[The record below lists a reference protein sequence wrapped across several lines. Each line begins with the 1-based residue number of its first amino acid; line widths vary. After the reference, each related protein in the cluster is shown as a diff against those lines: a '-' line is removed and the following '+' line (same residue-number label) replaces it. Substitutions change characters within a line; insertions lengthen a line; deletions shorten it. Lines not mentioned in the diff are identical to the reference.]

1 MRGTGMRLR
10 QIEVFYHVYKHGSIS
25 RAAQELA
32 VAQPSVS
39 KVLRHLEDVLGFD
52 LFRRERGRLVAT
64 EAASELFD
72 EVSRIYDLISQL
84 RRTAVNIRNR
94 RGGHIRLG
102 TLPSLGLALVPTAI
116 AQLHSQNPELTFS
129 VSTLHSDE
137 IIASLLEKRCDVC
150 VGFDL
155 DAGDRIES
163 AAIAQC
169 EFLLVT
175 QAGTIESTDGT
186 VPLSTIENLPFIGI
200 RDSGPAAK
208 LLGELLDREGL
219 APNEIIS
226 AQTYHIAMSFVDL
239 GLGVAVVDSL
249 TASAKGFSDLD
260 RFRFTEPVGMSIKGY
275 FLKGNPKQDLLTSC
289 LNALRD
295 AAAGNGLNL

>member
-1 MRGTGMRLR
+1 MRLR

-72 EVSRIYDLISQL
+72 EVSRIYDLIGQL

-116 AQLHSQNPELTFS
+116 AQLHAQSPELTFS

-137 IIASLLEKRCDVC
+137 IISSLLEKRCDVC
-150 VGFDL
+150 VGFEL

-163 AAIAQC
+163 TAIAQC
-169 EFLLVT
+169 EFLLVA
-175 QAGTIESTDGT
+175 QAGTIQSVDGS
-186 VPLSTIENLPFIGI
+186 VPLSIVEDLPFIGI
-200 RDSGPAAK
+200 KDSGPAARV
-208 LLGELLDREGL
+208 LGELLDAEGL

-226 AQTYHIAMSFVDL
+226 AQTYHIALSFVDL

-249 TASAKGFSDLD
+249 TASAKGFGNLE
-260 RFRFTEPVGMSIKGY
+260 RFRFADPVRMRIKGY
-275 FLKGNPKQDLLTSC
+275 FLKESPKIDLFESC
-289 LNALRD
+289 LDALRS
-295 AAAGNGLNL
+295 AAAENGLGL

>member
-1 MRGTGMRLR
+1 MIARILSNHDKWRTGWVQSVLRYYLIKNRKFDIRSLLPPHLPHFEVFCCSQQQFGDDGTGGDGHAFTANRGVLSCLQTWFRSVARRRSWLWPSLR
-10 QIEVFYHVYKHGSIS
+10 SARSCGIWKTCWDLIFF
-25 RAAQELA
+25 A
-32 VAQPSVS
+32 V
-39 KVLRHLEDVLGFD
+39 K
-52 LFRRERGRLVAT
+52 RGRLVAT

-116 AQLHSQNPELTFS
+116 AQLHAQSPELTFS

-137 IIASLLEKRCDVC
+137 IIASLLEKRCDIC
-150 VGFDL
+150 VGFEL

-175 QAGTIESTDGT
+175 QAGTIDSPDDS

-200 RDSGPAAK
+200 RGQRTSSK
-208 LLGELLDREGL
+208 
-219 APNEIIS
+219 
-226 AQTYHIAMSFVDL
+226 
-239 GLGVAVVDSL
+239 VARR
-249 TASAKGFSDLD
+249 AY
-260 RFRFTEPVGMSIKGY
+260 R
-275 FLKGNPKQDLLTSC
+275 
-289 LNALRD
+289 
-295 AAAGNGLNL
+295 

>member
-1 MRGTGMRLR
+1 MRLR
-10 QIEVFYHVYKHGSIS
+10 QIEVFYHVYKNGSIS

-64 EAASELFD
+64 EAASELFE
-72 EVSRIYDLISQL
+72 EVSRIYDMIGQL

-102 TLPSLGLALVPTAI
+102 SLPSLGLALVPAAI
-116 AQLHSQNPELTFS
+116 AKLHIRNPDLTFG

-137 IIASLLEKRCDVC
+137 MIAALAEKRCDIC

-155 DAGDRIES
+155 EVDDRVEAIP
-163 AAIAQC
+163 IAQC
-169 EFLLVT
+169 EFMLVA
-175 QAGTIESTDGT
+175 QAGTIDAPGGKVSLD
-186 VPLSTIENLPFIGI
+186 LIRDLPFIGI
-200 RDSGPAAK
+200 KDSGPASG
-208 LLGELLDREGL
+208 LLSEALDRLDLE
-219 APNEIIS
+219 PKEVIS
-226 AQTYHIAMSFVDL
+226 AQTYHIAISLVDL

-249 TASAKGFSDLD
+249 TASAKGFTNLD
-260 RFRFTEPVGMSIKGY
+260 RFPFEDPIRMGIKAY
-275 FLKGNPKQDLLTSC
+275 FLKGNPKQGLFDACISG
-289 LNALRD
+289 LRE
-295 AAAGNGLNL
+295 AAEAATDHRQML